1 MHGWRLLLLVVHSGG
16 AISCSSWGHAMVV
29 SFNNGVL
36 IGGNGMPWLRR
47 IISLKHATCKS
58 TALPSK
64 WMWYLYAQN
73 LLRRP
78 LLSPEVTW
86 WQISRCLP
94 VEL

>member
-1 MHGWRLLLLVVHSGG
+1 MVGVFCYLSSIAEEPSAARLGG
-16 AISCSSWGHAMVV
+16 MPCMVV

-73 LLRRP
+73 LLMP
-78 LLSPEVTW
+78 LLSPEVTR
-86 WQISRCLP
+86 WQIS
-94 VEL
+94 

>member
-1 MHGWRLLLLVVHSGG
+1 
-16 AISCSSWGHAMVV
+16 MVV

-78 LLSPEVTW
+78 LLSPEVTR